1 MGSGDRLTP
10 SFEKCLGKEIRFVG
24 CIGFFLLFDH
34 CLAGPGRFEQIPYLA
49 KRGFARIGHFMEDLD
64 GRLGES
70 NYVAGDNYSL
80 ADITVFVI
88 VGFAGWVRG

>member
-1 MGSGDRLTP
+1 
-10 SFEKCLGKEIRFVG
+10 
-24 CIGFFLLFDH
+24 
-34 CLAGPGRFEQIPYLA
+34 
-49 KRGFARIGHFMEDLD
+49 MEDLD

-70 NYVAGDNYSL
+70 EYVAGDNYSL